1 MGMFLGGFLGDALGA
16 PYEFKISRPL
26 SDYRGLL
33 EYETKVPRQYHE
45 PLVYPV
51 GAITD
56 DSQMTIHLMR
66 SIVKTGGYDRN
77 DVILSYLDFANS
89 TSQLG
94 KNTRLILKGI
104 KTLRGYES
112 RKGKIDPN
120 NESNGPLMRASPLS
134 IFNDSNIWI
143 SDVSITNT
151 SQTNYIVNIIYL
163 YAIRYALLGKSKE
176 EIRDLVTS
184 LANQYQNYNIITAVN
199 EAINGI
205 KRNVDVRTNKR
216 SNKGWVVHA
225 FYAAIYALL
234 HFNDYKTAID
244 EIILLGGDTDTN
256 AKIAGDLLGA
266 YYGYAKIY
274 VNDVMRYN
282 LQILFANNQNYLYD
296 FMSNVTILSKLFQI

>member
-1 MGMFLGGFLGDALGA
+1 M
-16 PYEFKISRPL
+16 
-26 SDYRGLL
+26 YRGLL
-33 EYETKVPRQYHE
+33 GYETKVPRQYHE

-51 GAITD
+51 GSITD

-66 SIVKTGGYDRN
+66 SIVKLGRYDRN

-112 RKGKIDPN
+112 RKSKIDPN
-120 NESNGPLMRASPLS
+120 NESNGPLMRASPLV
-134 IFNDSNIWI
+134 IFNDYNIWI
-143 SDVSITNT
+143 QDVSITNT
-151 SQTNYIVNIIYL
+151 SQTNYIANIIYL
-163 YAIRYALLGKSKE
+163 YALRFALLGKSKE
-176 EIRDLVTS
+176 EIRDLVNS

-199 EAINGI
+199 EAIIGLR
-205 KRNVDVRTNKR
+205 RNVDGKISDFTGDIQGISYKTNNR

-225 FYAAIYALL
+225 LYAAIYALL
-234 HFNDYKTAID
+234 HFEDYKTAVD
-244 EIILLGGDTDTN
+244 QIILLGGDTDTN

-274 VNDVMRYN
+274 ENDVTKYN
-282 LQILFANNQNYLYD
+282 LEILFQINPSYLHD
-296 FMSNVTILSKLFQI
+296 FVSNVTSLAKLFQL